1 MPENLPVLTRP
12 ADTKML
18 AGVCAGVARR
28 LGVEPTVV
36 RVAAVLAAIFLGGLG
51 IVAYLAGIAL
61 MPKDGQQVMPVQRW
75 LPFTRTW
82 PMAGVVVA
90 VFATSAV
97 LLYAGGFSGIGIGP
111 AVIIF
116 AIWFFG
122 FRKRQPGPSGH
133 RPAEPTP
140 FERASDAWRVR
151 LAEQQTPGFEN
162 PVLFPAAPQALPPAQ
177 PVPFEQRWEQPYTDQ
192 RRDLVI
198 TDNPAPEVRDYQL
211 RSRGRWSG
219 WLSALALA
227 GIGVGV
233 VALLGGVGMLPY
245 VSAVLAGFGLALVIS
260 SRRRRPPLLLPATV
274 IVALVTT
281 SLLFPVNP
289 GKVGSFD
296 VAYSSGA
303 ELPSRIDYSAGD
315 VRIDLSDLKLTS
327 DQSLSIDVGAGEV
340 DLVLPTDARTQLVWS
355 VGAGE
360 YTEFGA
366 TTSGAGISGSTNS
379 NDAVGKPTLNV
390 NLKVG
395 LGEARVIR

>member
-1 MPENLPVLTRP
+1 MQENLPVLTRP

-51 IVAYLAGIAL
+51 IVAYLAGMAL

-82 PMAGVVVA
+82 PTAGVVVA

-140 FERASDAWRVR
+140 YERASDAWRVR

-162 PVLFPAAPQALPPAQ
+162 PGLVGTTAAITPAQ
-177 PVPFEQRWEQPYTDQ
+177 PAPFEQRWEQPYTDPQ
-192 RRDLVI
+192 RDLVV
-198 TDNPAPEVRDYQL
+198 TDNPAPEARLVQQQ
-211 RSRGRWSG
+211 SRRRWSG
-219 WLSALALA
+219 WLWALGLA
-227 GIGVGV
+227 GIGVAV
-233 VALLGGVGMLPY
+233 VSLLGGVGALPY

-274 IVALVTT
+274 IVALATT
-281 SLLFPVNP
+281 SLLFPVSP

-303 ELPSRIDYSAGD
+303 ELPSRLDYSAGD
-315 VRIDLSDLKLTS
+315 VRIDLSALELS
-327 DQSLSIDVGAGEV
+327 NDQSLSIDVGAGEI
-340 DLVLPTDARTQLVWS
+340 DLVLPKDVRTQVVWS

-366 TTSGAGISGSTNS
+366 TTSGAGLSGSTTNNS
-379 NDAVGKPTLNV
+379 TAGTPTLNI
-390 NLKVG
+390 NLEVG